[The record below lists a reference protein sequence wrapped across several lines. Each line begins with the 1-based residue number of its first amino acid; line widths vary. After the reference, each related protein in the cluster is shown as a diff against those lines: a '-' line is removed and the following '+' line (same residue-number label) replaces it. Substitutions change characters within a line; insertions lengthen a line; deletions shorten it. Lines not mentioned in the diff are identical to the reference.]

1 MNKSAKI
8 FCFGSKALCTV
19 IEELTKRNKINPG
32 YFIACSFT
40 DTDSLF
46 AIQQGTISRYPISH
60 LDYLIRDGFTLVD
73 PERIKEYFDPAP
85 VYRKP
90 LCCLGGTGLIR
101 TVKDLARI
109 YDFDIVSKGTANI
122 CYTFVKRDNN
132 RWKFVMSSNCTM
144 AKSVQE
150 FVDYWK
156 KILPKRGQES
166 DKKESVEPESYIG
179 FRGDL
184 NIMRGLLPMGLE
196 VNYNLRDT
204 SRIFYYSKEKDFE
217 GKTIHKIDW
226 CLPGTTRAKQVK
238 ILDFEIFCGKVNL
251 EMTMDT
257 ILSAS
262 ILNPATQR
270 TPIKP
275 SVLSQ
280 EIFPAPSFELSE
292 KKSLKIVL

>member
-1 MNKSAKI
+1 MDKNAKI
-8 FCFGSKALCTV
+8 FCVGSN
-19 IEELTKRNKINPG
+19 ELLKVGRDLEAKEIHTGWTHPE
-32 YFIACSFT
+32 SFN
-40 DTDSLF
+40 DPNLLF
-46 AIQQGTISRYPISH
+46 AIQYGYLVCYPVKYREI
-60 LDYLIRDGFTLVD
+60 LKRDGFLEVNASA
-73 PERIKEYFDPAP
+73 IKEYFDPKP
-85 VYRKP
+85 VFHKH
-90 LCCLGGTGLIR
+90 LCCFSGPNLSR
-101 TVKDLARI
+101 AVKDLTSR
-109 YDFDIVSKGTANI
+109 YDFDIVSNGTAQF
-122 CYTFVKRDNN
+122 CYTFKHIDG
-132 RWKFVMSSNCTM
+132 RWRFVVSSNCIRT
-144 AKSVQE
+144 KSVQE
-150 FVDYWK
+150 FIDYWK
-156 KILPKRGQES
+156 EILPKRGQES

-238 ILDFEIFCGKVNL
+238 ILDFEIFCGKINL

-257 ILSAS
+257 ILSTS